1 MSDETVSAPTDKE
14 ALAMQENEEIL
25 ALLEGQKE
33 LEPGDL
39 AIGDALEKD
48 KDSELEQRVS
58 SVTSAGYVMVFDRV
72 TGDPSVVNRNM
83 LPTQLRKRHPETHSL
98 VFTLIDPGIRP
109 PQGTF
114 KCMLHK
120 DAPER
125 SSFNDLG
132 LATCK
137 KANLKTAYQQTRHMT
152 RRHKDEWAVIQDN
165 KARAQHAEWKTRQ
178 EEDRQFQRM
187 ILAKLTTGGTDAP
200 TKQEEKEEEVDG

>member
-1 MSDETVSAPTDKE
+1 MLDETVSVSTDKE
-14 ALAMQENEEIL
+14 ALAVQENEEVL

-33 LEPGDL
+33 LEPGNPL
-39 AIGDALEKD
+39 GEGIEHS
-48 KDSELEQRVS
+48 KDSELSSTVS
-58 SVTSAGYVMVFDRV
+58 AVTSAGYVTVFDRV

-83 LPTQLRKRHPETHSL
+83 LPTQLRTRHPETHSL

-152 RRHKDEWAVIQDN
+152 RRHKDEWAVIQDI
-165 KARAQHAEWKTRQ
+165 KARAQDAEWKTRQ

-187 ILAKLTTGGTDAP
+187 ILDKLTTGGTDAP
-200 TKQEEKEEEVDG
+200 TTQEEEEEEVSG